1 MRGQDPLRRPER
13 LIRAVY
19 SYVAYRIGPGADADD
34 LTGDVFERALRY
46 RESFDPGKGTPT
58 AWLIGI
64 ARRCVDGH
72 LGRPSSISLEDA
84 PQVAAAGDLEEATV
98 RKLSME
104 EAVSQLGDRDRELI
118 ALRYGA
124 DLTARDIGQLLS
136 LSPNAVEVALHR
148 AIERLKQTLDRS

>member
-1 MRGQDPLRRPER
+1 MRSRDPLRRPEP

-19 SYVAYRIGPGADADD
+19 AYVAYRIGPGADAED
-34 LTGDVFERALRY
+34 LTSDVFERALRY
-46 RESFDPGKGTPT
+46 RESFDPRKGTPT

-72 LGRPSSISLEDA
+72 LGRPSPIPLEDA
-84 PQVAAAGDLEEATV
+84 AQIPAVGDVEETTV
-98 RKLSME
+98 RKLTME
-104 EAVSQLGDRDRELI
+104 EAVSQLSDRDRELI

-124 DLTARDIGQLLS
+124 DLTSRHIAELLS

-148 AIERLKQTLDRS
+148 AIERLGQALDRS